1 MNKLVSDFIE
11 YLLSIG
17 ILAHDSLG
25 KFKAYGDTKLN
36 SNCDDIKKTFKNIM
50 SDSLKNFIFSLDD
63 NMRMLLVE
71 NIINK
76 FFISIANKKT
86 AQLKTAILI
95 ANAKKRTSSTLSFK
109 RWYIKWKQMRINT
122 QKYFSTVPS
131 YENIF
136 SKSFHER
143 QSAFLKRKMT
153 HVRKVSDD
161 YERTMC
167 LKCTFH
173 PQINKTIKTHSSS
186 PSYVRLFED
195 YKRRKNKYMQKQ
207 RDIDSQI
214 KLDCSRNTFVIN
226 KSKIEELYNEY
237 KKKQLYKKNLTKLI
251 DIENGYTYQPFVPH
265 DTYHRR
271 VNTSFFER
279 ENEHMK
285 NKEKLKI
292 DTDKIFT
299 HNIRR
304 NQVGYE
310 RWSKMNKS
318 ELTQNVLERLYGAN
332 AICQDKS
339 MKYKYNN
346 IYMNTSITNIKQD
359 TTNISTNTKSQLK
372 NNYSFTNIS
381 SSINVD
387 Q

>member
-17 ILAHDSLG
+17 ILAHDSLA
-25 KFKAYGDTKLN
+25 KFHAYGDIKLN
-36 SNCDDIKKTFKNIM
+36 SDCNNVKITFKNIM
-50 SDSLKNFIFSLDD
+50 SDSLINFIFSLDD
-63 NMRMLLVE
+63 SQRKLLIE

-76 FFISIANKKT
+76 FFDSFTNKKT
-86 AQLKTAILI
+86 KQLKSVILI
-95 ANAKKRTSSTLSFK
+95 TNAKKQSPSIISLK
-109 RWYIKWKQMRINT
+109 RWFFKWKQMRIIN
-122 QKYFSTVPS
+122 QRYFSTVPS

-143 QSAFLKRKMT
+143 QSDFLKRKMR

-173 PQINKTIKTHSSS
+173 PQINRTITTYSSS

-195 YKRRKNKYMQKQ
+195 YKVRKNKYMQKQ
-207 RDIDSQI
+207 SEIEAQI
-214 KLDCSRNTFVIN
+214 KIDCSRNNYVFN

-237 KKKQLYKKNLTKLI
+237 KKKRLYKKNLTKLV
-251 DIENGYTYQPFVPH
+251 DNQNGYTYQPFVPH
-265 DTYHRR
+265 DKYHKR

-279 ENEHMK
+279 ENEYMR

-292 DTDKIFT
+292 DTDKIFI
-299 HNIRR
+299 HNYQR
-304 NQVGYE
+304 NLVGYE

-318 ELTQNVLERLYGAN
+318 EIVQNVLERLYGTN
-332 AICQDKS
+332 AVSKDKP

-346 IYMNTSITNIKQD
+346 TSSHYMNTSIKQD

-381 SSINVD
+381 SINVD